1 MARRHAERV
10 GKIADPGLAVEE
22 PALDQAQR
30 SRYRRRRALPRRCS
44 WRGLRPT
51 SEAGSE
57 ARAFRRGRGRE
68 KHDVLGLRGLHR
80 TRGPAVDPRRP
91 DPRVER
97 TVEARVAGNARTI
110 TRLGIEHGTVPHTA
124 SLARA
129 AASRAGPPTIT
140 SENGET
146 DARAAR
152 SVVNDMRV
160 RYFYGWNVVGATFVM
175 ALG

>member
-1 MARRHAERV
+1 MACRHAECV
-10 GKIADPGLAVEE
+10 GKVADPGLAVEE
-22 PALDQAQR
+22 PALDQTQR
-30 SRYRRRRALPRRCS
+30 ARHRRRRASPRRCS
-44 WRGLRPT
+44 RRGLRPT
-51 SEAGSE
+51 SEARSE
-57 ARAFRRGRGRE
+57 PRALGRGRGRE
-68 KHDVLGLRGLHR
+68 EHDVLRLRGLHR

-110 TRLGIEHGTVPHTA
+110 TRLTITRLGIEHGAVLHTA

-146 DARAAR
+146 DARA
-152 SVVNDMRV
+152 
-160 RYFYGWNVVGATFVM
+160 
-175 ALG
+175 